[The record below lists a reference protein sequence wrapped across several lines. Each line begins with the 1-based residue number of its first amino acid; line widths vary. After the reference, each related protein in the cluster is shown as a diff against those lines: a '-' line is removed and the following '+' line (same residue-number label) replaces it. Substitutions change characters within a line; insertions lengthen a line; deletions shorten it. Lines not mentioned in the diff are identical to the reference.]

1 MAVIEAIE
9 TVYLEADAASVTFS
23 SIPATYEHLQL
34 RINARTTTSSNFENT
49 QVIFNGVTTSTYH
62 RHTMYALGTTL
73 AIFNLTSQPSI
84 TGPLNAGSGLD
95 AAYYGMIVMDILDY
109 RNANKNTTI
118 LFNSS
123 ASAASYSQW
132 GSGMWDDTAAVTSI
146 TLTTATYV
154 RGSEFTLYGLTD
166 S

>member
-1 MAVIEAIE
+1 MAVIEAIA
-9 TVYLEADAASVTFS
+9 TTYLEANASSVTFS
-23 SIPATYEHLQL
+23 GIPTTYEHLQL

-49 QVIFNGVTTSTYH
+49 QVTFNGVTTSTYH
-62 RHTMYALGTTL
+62 RHTMYALGTTVDVY
-73 AIFNLTSQPSI
+73 NLSGQTSI

-109 RNANKNTTI
+109 RNASKNTTI
-118 LFNSS
+118 LFDSS

-146 TLTTATYV
+146 TLTAPYV
-154 RGSEFTLYGLTD
+154 RGSEFTLYGLN
-166 S
+166 SS